1 MQILP
6 FCPNFFLISFTHA
19 PHAHMWHL
27 RMPEIAKNWL
37 KAKIPVQLGPASL
50 GTTELRLRKGVSLHR
65 PAQQHPSEK
74 KSRER

>member
-1 MQILP
+1 
-6 FCPNFFLISFTHA
+6 
-19 PHAHMWHL
+19 MWHL